1 LGAFAGFNLTTGNNN
16 NAAQTKG
23 TKQRRVTTMVDLS
36 IEANGGDAVKAKR
49 RRRTHF
55 IPPRGHV
62 GLPPMSVRL
71 RDCLE
76 KEGNPQ
82 FADLPR
88 QNHYP
93 PPELRVRRRL
103 TPKQQPRT

>member
-1 LGAFAGFNLTTGNNN
+1 
-16 NAAQTKG
+16 
-23 TKQRRVTTMVDLS
+23 MVDLS

-76 KEGNPQ
+76 KREIHNWQ
-82 FADLPR
+82 
-88 QNHYP
+88 
-93 PPELRVRRRL
+93 VRHAKITIHRL
-103 TPKQQPRT
+103 NYV